1 MGRGEGWFEV
11 PFLPPPS
18 RDGSVHRYVFKGSI
32 TGGVLKNLR
41 VTILEGKDKNFPEEL
56 LDLLGFFR
64 LLRLSL
70 RAP

>member
-1 MGRGEGWFEV
+1 MGRGEGWVKV
-11 PFLPPPS
+11 PFIHPGWECEWL
-18 RDGSVHRYVFKGSI
+18 RVFKGSI
-32 TGGVLKNLR
+32 TGGVHKNLR

-56 LDLLGFFR
+56 LDLIGFFR

>member
-1 MGRGEGWFEV
+1 MGRGEGWVEV
-11 PFLPPPS
+11 PFIPPGWECVYI
-18 RDGSVHRYVFKGSI
+18 RVFKGSI

-41 VTILEGKDKNFPEEL
+41 ATILEGKDKNFSEEL
-56 LDLLGFFR
+56 LDLTGFFR